1 MSALTL
7 ATLHAKTQRR
17 KDTKRQRFRDQG
29 GEPQKAKMG
38 AVLLYPPNLRSAN
51 ASDVKRVIENLLAAK
66 DRLTE
71 RRSAV
76 RSARERVQELD
87 RAAKEQEAE
96 MKLEIAFE
104 TGANGK
110 PRFSNEAL
118 REAEL
123 TRRKSR
129 SPQYRAVESAL
140 SNARKEL
147 QEIEDELAAALDDFR
162 SWQIIAKLKTAEMS
176 ALAD

>member
-1 MSALTL
+1 MIED
-7 ATLHAKTQRR
+7 RE
-17 KDTKRQRFRDQG
+17 G
-29 GEPQKAKMG
+29 GENPQKMG
-38 AVLLYPPNLRSAN
+38 AVLLYPPNLHNAN
-51 ASDVKRVIENLLAAK
+51 AGDSKRIIENLLAAK

-96 MKLEIAFE
+96 MMLEIAFE